1 MLKWYRNQ
9 YHQNV
14 QYEIFWEK
22 YSYLLLI
29 YDFFFFFFFSGNTDL
44 SLGQETSCVITSLM
58 ASKGFLWVGT
68 CSGVL
73 LTFPLPRLKDDV
85 PIISGRPF
93 VSYHGHNGP
102 IQFLIPIYC
111 RTVNL
116 WHKAKG
122 LDYDTIDMSGQNAVE
137 SEHSQEKKIKA
148 NDKKSD
154 LEQKAVSHISLDYVN
169 MVQKP
174 IPPEKPVLKFP
185 GKIPGDRE
193 LDKENRLSR
202 SADDIMHLLPSKFPS
217 KNDQRGKTLKLPTK
231 LASRSNATKTLGRMI
246 GAGEDDVNEVY
257 EDLMRNE
264 SMTLPVKPN
273 IKTKPSI
280 RKPSFRIRKATK
292 LRETT
297 SSVQVSTDE
306 PKLRA
311 LDTLSKRGCNSV
323 MIVMGGDGY
332 IDWKKKSSAS
342 IKNLKAA
349 LIIWLYKC

>member
-1 MLKWYRNQ
+1 ML
-9 YHQNV
+9 
-14 QYEIFWEK
+14 
-22 YSYLLLI
+22 SI
-29 YDFFFFFFFSGNTDL
+29 YGFFFFFLSGNTDL

-73 LTFPLPRLKDDV
+73 LTFPLPRLKDGV

-111 RTVNL
+111 GTVNL

-122 LDYDTIDMSGQNAVE
+122 LDYNTIDMRGQNAVE
-137 SEHSQEKKIKA
+137 SEHLQKNKIKA
-148 NDKKSD
+148 NDKKRHSASE
-154 LEQKAVSHISLDYVN
+154 LEQKALSHISLEEDYVK

-174 IPPEKPVLKFP
+174 IPPEKPVLKHQGKVP
-185 GKIPGDRE
+185 G
-193 LDKENRLSR
+193 DKENRLSR
-202 SADDIMHLLPSKFPS
+202 SADDITQLLPSKFPS
-217 KNDQRGKTLKLPTK
+217 KNDQKGKTLKFPTK
-231 LASRSNATKTLGRMI
+231 LASRSNATKTLGRMV

-257 EDLMRNE
+257 KDLMRKE
-264 SMTLPVKPN
+264 SLTLPGKLN
-273 IKTKPSI
+273 IKPKPSI
-280 RKPSFRIRKATK
+280 RKPSFRVRIATRI
-292 LRETT
+292 RETT
-297 SSVQVSTDE
+297 SSVRVSTDE

-332 IDWKKKSSAS
+332 IDWKKESSAS
-342 IKNLKAA
+342 MKNLEAA

>member
-1 MLKWYRNQ
+1 M
-9 YHQNV
+9 V
-14 QYEIFWEK
+14 SSFF
-22 YSYLLLI
+22 LL
-29 YDFFFFFFFSGNTDL
+29 GNTDL
-44 SLGQETSCVITSLM
+44 SLGQETSRVIASLM

-73 LTFPLPRLKDDV
+73 LTFPLPRLKDGV

-193 LDKENRLSR
+193 LDKENRLST
-202 SADDIMHLLPSKFPS
+202 SPDDITQLLPSKFPS
-217 KNDQRGKTLKLPTK
+217 KNNQRGKTLKFPIK
-231 LASRSNATKTLGRMI
+231 LAV
-246 GAGEDDVNEVY
+246 GAGEDAV
-257 EDLMRNE
+257 R
-264 SMTLPVKPN
+264 
-273 IKTKPSI
+273 
-280 RKPSFRIRKATK
+280 
-292 LRETT
+292 
-297 SSVQVSTDE
+297 VSTDK

-332 IDWKKKSSAS
+332 IDWNKKLSAS
-342 IKNLKAA
+342 MNNLEAA

>member
-1 MLKWYRNQ
+1 M
-9 YHQNV
+9 V
-14 QYEIFWEK
+14 SSFF
-22 YSYLLLI
+22 LL
-29 YDFFFFFFFSGNTDL
+29 GNTDL

-58 ASKGFLWVGT
+58 TSKGFLWVGT

-73 LTFPLPRLKDDV
+73 LTFPLPRLKDGV

-111 RTVNL
+111 GTVNL

-122 LDYDTIDMSGQNAVE
+122 LDYNTIDIRGQNAVE
-137 SEHSQEKKIKA
+137 SEHSQGKKIKA
-148 NDKKSD
+148 NDKKRHSTSD
-154 LEQKAVSHISLDYVN
+154 LEQNALSHISLEGDYVK
-169 MVQKP
+169 MLQKP
-174 IPPEKPVLKFP
+174 IPPEKPVLTYP
-185 GKIPGDRE
+185 GKIPGGRE
-193 LDKENRLSR
+193 LDKKNRLSR
-202 SADDIMHLLPSKFPS
+202 SADDITQLLPSKFPS
-217 KNDQRGKTLKLPTK
+217 KNDQRGKTLKFSTK
-231 LASRSNATKTLGRMI
+231 LASRSNATKTLGHTI

-257 EDLMRNE
+257 KDLMRNE
-264 SMTLPVKPN
+264 SMTKQN
-273 IKTKPSI
+273 IQTKPSN
-280 RKPSFRIRKATK
+280 RKPSFRDRIVNR

-297 SSVQVSTDE
+297 SSVRVSTDE

-332 IDWKKKSSAS
+332 IDWNKKSSAS
-342 IKNLKAA
+342 MKNLEAA